1 MKSKQKVCFSLVTL
15 ILLATGCVSE
25 SAEEKA
31 KARKDNVA
39 ENASAANESADP
51 GKSVDALLY
60 ESRINFAVGNFAKPE
75 KMARQVV
82 QLEPNDTRHH
92 MLLANICLIG
102 GNIDQA
108 VESFDEI
115 IRLRPDLQP
124 QLWQRGLALYYAD
137 EFQKGKAQFE
147 THQEVNSADVENAV
161 WHLLCAAKL
170 EGLESA
176 RKKMIPIEGDK
187 RIPMKEIYEVFA
199 GRMKPEK
206 VIEAAADSPNIQKAL
221 YYGFLYNGLYYEMIG
236 EKEKC
241 IDAMEK
247 AEKAKSPM
255 EKDKLMNQV
264 ATIHLRM
271 RKPKPDEPKATD

>member
-39 ENASAANESADP
+39 ENASAANESVDP

-60 ESRINFAVGNFAKPE
+60 ESRINFAVGNFAKAE
-75 KMARQVV
+75 KLARQVV

-161 WHLLCAAKL
+161 WHLLCADKL
-170 EGLESA
+170 EGLE
-176 RKKMIPIEGDK
+176 
-187 RIPMKEIYEVFA
+187 
-199 GRMKPEK
+199 
-206 VIEAAADSPNIQKAL
+206 
-221 YYGFLYNGLYYEMIG
+221 
-236 EKEKC
+236 
-241 IDAMEK
+241 
-247 AEKAKSPM
+247 
-255 EKDKLMNQV
+255 
-264 ATIHLRM
+264 
-271 RKPKPDEPKATD
+271 